1 MRLLQ
6 KFSLVACLLLLQNP
20 VFAAGWMDSDSAHM
34 VKGKSLY
41 QSGQMDAAIAEFS
54 GAIQANPRLAEAYY
68 WRGIIF
74 STLKQDDRAQADFD
88 SAISLDRS
96 VPAFYMAR
104 ATLYGNQNKHE
115 LAIADYDA
123 VLRLEPYNQEAQ
135 TNRKFSQQQLNNPT
149 SIASAAGA
157 SSGSATSSGG
167 GSAGGAPSGEA
178 LPKPKYGDSATDRA
192 IEKAL
197 AKQNGQTLKK
207 LHDEEKARDKA
218 ADAAARDQTHR
229 EIAERIEREQQER
242 RQHERELEALK
253 RQSQVALLPSD
264 SQSTKIGKTT
274 KPESQSKAKTK
285 SDTKAEQS
293 QTSSVAS
300 APPVKTAP
308 PQTPTQEIARIQNA
322 ATNVSDVNRP
332 IKDKWALVVGISKF
346 KNDQLNLRY
355 PSKDAK
361 DFYDYLVSKENFAP
375 DHVKLL
381 TDKQATRKNIM
392 TLLGDKWLPNVAN
405 PDDLVVIYISSH
417 GSGAEMDHDGVN
429 YLVAYDTDVNELY
442 ATGLPMQ
449 DLSSTVKRRVHSDRV
464 VMILDA
470 CHSGA
475 ASVESK
481 GLTRGSNVDADAI
494 AQGTGQLVISSSK
507 PDQVSWESKADQN
520 SVFTR
525 CLMDGLQCK
534 GANTSLDDAFEYMKD
549 SVQSEVL
556 KERGVLQTPVLSSKW
571 QGTGL
576 MLGVKPAKPRP
587 GLDVELPPDD
597 DAKPNIPST
606 PAVAN
611 TSASPRTPVAA
622 GVTPLGKRT
631 SGKPGSAN
639 SAGQAK
645 PWPSAK

>member
-1 MRLLQ
+1 MRLFQ
-6 KFSLVACLLLLQNP
+6 KFSLVAGLLLLQNP
-20 VFAAGWMDSDSAHM
+20 VLAAGWMDSDSAHM

-74 STLKQDDRAQADFD
+74 STMKQDDRAQADFD
-88 SAISLDRS
+88 SAVSLDPS

-135 TNRKFSQQQLNNPT
+135 TNRKFSQQQLGKPVQVAG
-149 SIASAAGA
+149 ASAA
-157 SSGSATSSGG
+157 SNSGDSAA
-167 GSAGGAPSGEA
+167 GSAGGASGGEA

-197 AKQNGQTLKK
+197 AKQNGQSLKK
-207 LHDEEKARDKA
+207 LHEEEKAHDKA
-218 ADAAARDQTHR
+218 AEAAAREQTHR

-242 RQHERELEALK
+242 RQHEKDLEALK
-253 RQSQVALLPSD
+253 HQSQVASLPS
-264 SQSTKIGKTT
+264 
-274 KPESQSKAKTK
+274 ESR
-285 SDTKAEQS
+285 
-293 QTSSVAS
+293 
-300 APPVKTAP
+300 PVKTSKTPKSANTGKTNAKSEQADKTATASAAP
-308 PQTPTQEIARIQNA
+308 AKTTPAQDMARIQSA
-322 ATNVSDVNRP
+322 AADVSDVNRP

-355 PSKDAK
+355 PSKDAR
-361 DFYDYLVSKENFAP
+361 DFYDYLINKENFAP
-375 DHVKLL
+375 DHVKIL

-417 GSGAEMDHDGVN
+417 GSGAELDKESVN
-429 YLVAYDTDVNELY
+429 YLIAYDTDPNELY

-481 GLTRGSNVDADAI
+481 GLTRGSNVDAEAI

-507 PDQVSWESKADQN
+507 PDQVSWESKANQN

-534 GANTSLDDAFEYMKD
+534 GSATSLDDAFEFMKD

-571 QGTGL
+571 QGNGL
-576 MLGVKPAKPRP
+576 MLGVKPSKPRP
-587 GLDVELPPDD
+587 GLDVELPPDED
-597 DAKPNIPST
+597 GKPYAPPSPT
-606 PAVAN
+606 VAN
-611 TSASPRTPVAA
+611 TNANPRTPVAA
-622 GVTPLGKRT
+622 GVTLPGKKT
-631 SGKPGSAN
+631 GAKNPAAKSVVQP
-639 SAGQAK
+639 AK
-645 PWPSAK
+645 PASK

>member
-1 MRLLQ
+1 
-6 KFSLVACLLLLQNP
+6 
-20 VFAAGWMDSDSAHM
+20 
-34 VKGKSLY
+34 
-41 QSGQMDAAIAEFS
+41 
-54 GAIQANPRLAEAYY
+54 
-68 WRGIIF
+68 
-74 STLKQDDRAQADFD
+74 
-88 SAISLDRS
+88 
-96 VPAFYMAR
+96 
-104 ATLYGNQNKHE
+104 
-115 LAIADYDA
+115 
-123 VLRLEPYNQEAQ
+123 
-135 TNRKFSQQQLNNPT
+135 QLNNPT
-149 SIASAAGA
+149 AIASAVGA
-157 SSGSATSSGG
+157 SSGGVTSSGS
-167 GSAGGAPSGEA
+167 GSAGGATSGEA

-197 AKQNGQTLKK
+197 AKQNGQSLKK
-207 LHDEEKARDKA
+207 LHDEEKAHDKA
-218 ADAAARDQTHR
+218 ADAAAREQTHR

-242 RQHERELEALK
+242 RQHERDLEALK
-253 RQSQVALLPSD
+253 RQSQVASLSSD

-274 KPESQSKAKTK
+274 KPESQSKTKAK
-285 SDTKAEQS
+285 SDTKTEQG
-293 QTSSVAS
+293 QVAS
-300 APPVKTAP
+300 APPVKTTPA
-308 PQTPTQEIARIQNA
+308 QTPTQEIARIQNA

-571 QGTGL
+571 QGNGL

-587 GLDVELPPDD
+587 GLDVELPSEE
-597 DAKPNIPST
+597 DAKSNMQAT

-622 GVTPLGKRT
+622 GVTQPVKKT

-645 PWPSAK
+645 TAPSAK